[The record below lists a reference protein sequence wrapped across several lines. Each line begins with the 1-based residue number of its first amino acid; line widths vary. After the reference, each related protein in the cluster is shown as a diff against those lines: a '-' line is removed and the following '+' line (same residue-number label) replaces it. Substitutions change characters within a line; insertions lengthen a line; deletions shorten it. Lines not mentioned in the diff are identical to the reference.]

1 MEVQSSN
8 GCQKLRRHLL
18 LGFWWAIRSARR
30 EDKPSF
36 FVSIAFLVFVIFNG
50 IPAP

>member
-1 MEVQSSN
+1 MDARSFVAIAS
-8 GCQKLRRHLL
+8 LL